1 MSRYFGTDGFRG
13 EANMELTAD
22 HAFKIGRFLGAY
34 YTEDDHEGKILI
46 GKDTRRSSY
55 MFEYALAAGITASG
69 ADGYL
74 LHVTTTPSVSYVART
89 EDFDCGIMISASHNP
104 FQDNGIK
111 LISGTGEKISG
122 ELIEELEDYLD
133 GKTGE
138 LPFATGVNIGKTV
151 DHVVGRN
158 RYIGHL
164 ISIVSHSFKDM
175 RIGLDVANGSSWEMA
190 KSIFNALGAKTYV
203 IDNEPN
209 GFNINQN
216 CGSTHISTLKELVL
230 DKKLDVGFAFD
241 GDADRCIA
249 VDELGNVINGDKILY
264 ILAKYMQ
271 EKGELSGN
279 AIAATLMSNMGLA
292 KSLAKHGIE
301 VSVTD
306 VGDRFVYE
314 RMLEKG
320 YQLGG
325 EKTGH
330 IILSKYAM
338 TGDGILTALK
348 LAEVMLDKKKSL
360 AELAEDFTEYPQVQK
375 NLRVHDKNV
384 VMEDADV
391 LAHRD
396 EIEKALGEEGRVV
409 LRKSGTE
416 PAVRI
421 MIEAKDVETCNQYV
435 SQLETCIRAKGYI
448 EETRAASNDGIF

>member
-34 YTEDDHEGKILI
+34 FTEDDRVGKILI

-133 GKTGE
+133 GKKGE
-138 LPFATGVNIGKTV
+138 LPFAIGVNIGKTV

-249 VDELGNVINGDKILY
+249 VDELGNVVNGDKILY

-292 KSLAKHGIE
+292 KSLAKHGIK

-375 NLRVHDKNV
+375 NLRVHDKQA
-384 VMEDADV
+384 VMEDAEV
-391 LAHRD
+391 LAKRD
-396 EIEKALGEEGRVV
+396 EIEKLLGEEGRVV

-435 SQLETCIRAKGYI
+435 SQLEECIKAKGYI

>member
-34 YTEDDHEGKILI
+34 YTEDDHVGKILI

-133 GKTGE
+133 GKKGE

-249 VDELGNVINGDKILY
+249 VDELGNVVNGDKILY

-348 LAEVMLDKKKSL
+348 LAEVMLDKKKTL

-375 NLRVHDKNV
+375 NLRVHDKQA
-384 VMEDADV
+384 VMEDTEV
-391 LAHRD
+391 LAKRD
-396 EIEKALGEEGRVV
+396 EIEKLLGEEGRVV

-435 SQLETCIRAKGYI
+435 ARLEECIKAKGYI

>member
-34 YTEDDHEGKILI
+34 FTEDDRVGKILI

-133 GKTGE
+133 GKKGE

-249 VDELGNVINGDKILY
+249 VDELGNVVNGDKILY

-292 KSLAKHGIE
+292 KSLAKYGIE

-348 LAEVMLDKKKSL
+348 LAEVMLDKKKTL
-360 AELAEDFTEYPQVQK
+360 AELAENFTEYPQVQK
-375 NLRVHDKNV
+375 NLRVHDKQA
-384 VMEDADV
+384 VMEDAEV
-391 LAHRD
+391 LAKRD
-396 EIEKALGEEGRVV
+396 EIEKLLGEEGRVV

-435 SQLETCIRAKGYI
+435 AQLEECIKAKGYI